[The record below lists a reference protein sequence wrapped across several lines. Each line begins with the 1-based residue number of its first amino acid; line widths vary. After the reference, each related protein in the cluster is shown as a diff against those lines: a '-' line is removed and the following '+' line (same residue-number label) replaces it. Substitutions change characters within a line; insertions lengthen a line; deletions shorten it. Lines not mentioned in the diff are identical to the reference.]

1 MSLKI
6 KDLPVNE
13 RPRERLL
20 KYGCENIS
28 NVDLLSILLKTGVK
42 GENVTL
48 LASRLLKSCTDI
60 TDFKDINKEML
71 VKINGIGDA
80 KAIEILAAIEL
91 GRRIFVE
98 KRYEKKKKY
107 NNSKIIYDDHK
118 HLFYDKKQ
126 EYFYC
131 LYLNTKKEII
141 ERKLLFMGT
150 LNQACVHPREIFKEA
165 YRLSASSII
174 CMHNHPGGD
183 ARPSNED
190 IVLTKSLMEIGRLQQ
205 IPVVDHIIFG
215 GDSYYSF
222 YEGDVRMS
230 RNV

>member
-118 HLFYDKKQ
+118 YLFYDKKQ

-150 LNQACVHPREIFKEA
+150 LNKSIAHPREVFKEA

-174 CMHNHPGGD
+174 CLHNHPSGNLK
-183 ARPSNED
+183 PSKED
-190 IVLTKSLMEIGRLQQ
+190 LEFTESLVKIGIIQG
-205 IPVVDHIIFG
+205 IPIIDHIIVN
-215 GDSYYSF
+215 DESYYSF
-222 YEGDVRMS
+222 YDHH
-230 RNV
+230 NILNI

>member
-20 KYGCENIS
+20 KYGCENVS

-60 TDFKDINKEML
+60 TDFKDINREML
-71 VKINGIGDA
+71 IKINGIGDA

-107 NNSKIIYDDHK
+107 NNSKIIYEDHK

-165 YRLSASSII
+165 YRLSASSIV

-183 ARPSNED
+183 VYPSSED
-190 IVLTKSLMEIGRLQQ
+190 VVLTKALMDIGKIQQ
-205 IPVVDHIIFG
+205 IPVVDHLIFG
-215 GDSYYSF
+215 RDSYYSF
-222 YEGDVRMS
+222 YENDIHVS
-230 RNV
+230 KNV